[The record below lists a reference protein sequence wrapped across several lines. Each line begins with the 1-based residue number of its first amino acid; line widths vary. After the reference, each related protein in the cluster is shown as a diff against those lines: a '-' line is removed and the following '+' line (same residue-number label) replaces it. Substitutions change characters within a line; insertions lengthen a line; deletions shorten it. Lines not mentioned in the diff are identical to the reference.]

1 MSPGLQT
8 RENIHKRS
16 LKSLHVNMLCCGL
29 SPLEEI
35 VSCAA
40 QKDVLRRFRNLLNV
54 RMFNVESK

>member
-8 RENIHKRS
+8 RENIHKRL
-16 LKSLHVNMLCCGL
+16 LKSLHANMLCCGL